1 MTTKG
6 ILAEIVAERDR
17 QDGRWGGAAHDDD
30 MTMDAFAQ
38 LIGDYAGWARVKVR
52 EGSFDEAR
60 LRLVQVAALAVAS
73 IERLDRDRNAQSVP
87 PPPKPGGLT
96 WE

>member
-1 MTTKG
+1 MTAEK
-6 ILAEIVAERDR
+6 IFAEIEAERAR
-17 QDGRWGGAAHDDD
+17 QDGRWGGAEHDDD

-38 LIGDYAGWARVKVR
+38 LIGDYAGWARVKAR

-60 LRLVQVAALAVAS
+60 LRLVQAAALAIAA
-73 IERLDRDRNAQSVP
+73 IQRMDRDRASKGTP
-87 PPPKPGGLT
+87 PPRPGGLN